1 METFSTQAYEST
13 SDKIEMQTILQ
24 CLVVDDEPLAA
35 KLISTYV
42 ERTPFLALVAE
53 VYTPEDAIARIN
65 EGGIDLI
72 FMDIHMPRLTGMQ
85 LAKLVPA
92 SVRIVFTTAYADYAV
107 EGFRVHAL
115 DYLLKPV
122 SYDEFLQAANRAL
135 EDREIRQ
142 ASAVADSST
151 QPQQE
156 FLAVKSE
163 FRLLRLAMDDIVY
176 IEGLKDYVKINL
188 ASDNKPVLTLMS
200 MKALEEAL
208 PRNRFVR
215 VHRSF
220 IVNMNCVRII
230 ERNAIILAGRCIPVS
245 ESYRRRFFSLL
256 GMDAQ

>member
-1 METFSTQAYEST
+1 
-13 SDKIEMQTILQ
+13 MQTILQ

-42 ERTPFLALVAE
+42 ERTPFLALAAE

-65 EGGIDLI
+65 SGGIDLI
-72 FMDIHMPRLTGMQ
+72 FMDIHMPRLSGMQ
-85 LAKLVPA
+85 LAKLIPD
-92 SVRIVFTTAYADYAV
+92 SVRIVFTTAYSDYAV

-122 SYDEFLQAANRAL
+122 SYDEFLEAANRAL
-135 EDREIRQ
+135 EDRETRQ
-142 ASAVADSST
+142 VSATAVQATTT
-151 QPQQE
+151 QQD
-156 FLAVKSE
+156 FLVVKSE
-163 FRLLRLAMDDIVY
+163 YRLLRLAMNDIVY

-188 ASDNKPVLTLMS
+188 ASDSKPVLTLMS

-208 PRNRFVR
+208 PENRFVR

-220 IVNMNCVRII
+220 IVNMDCVRVI
-230 ERNAIILAGRCIPVS
+230 ERNSIILAGRCIPVS

-256 GMDAQ
+256 GMDS

>member
-1 METFSTQAYEST
+1 
-13 SDKIEMQTILQ
+13 MQTILQ

-42 ERTPFLALVAE
+42 ERTPFLALAAE

-65 EGGIDLI
+65 SGGIDLI
-72 FMDIHMPRLTGMQ
+72 FMDIHMPRLSGMQ
-85 LAKLVPA
+85 LAKLIPD
-92 SVRIVFTTAYADYAV
+92 SVRIVFTTAYSDYAV

-122 SYDEFLQAANRAL
+122 SYDEFLEAANRAL
-135 EDREIRQ
+135 EDRETRQ
-142 ASAVADSST
+142 VSATVVQAT
-151 QPQQE
+151 TPQQD
-156 FLAVKSE
+156 FLMVKSE
-163 FRLLRLAMDDIVY
+163 YRLLRLAMNDIVY

-188 ASDNKPVLTLMS
+188 ASDSKPVLTLMS

-208 PRNRFVR
+208 PDNRFVR

-220 IVNMNCVRII
+220 IVNMDCVRVI
-230 ERNAIILAGRCIPVS
+230 ERNSIILAGRCIPVS

-256 GMDAQ
+256 GMDS

>member
-1 METFSTQAYEST
+1 
-13 SDKIEMQTILQ
+13 MQTVLQ

-42 ERTPFLALVAE
+42 ERTPFLALAAE

-65 EGGIDLI
+65 SGGIDLI
-72 FMDIHMPRLTGMQ
+72 FMDIHMPRLSGMQ
-85 LAKLVPA
+85 LAKLIPD
-92 SVRIVFTTAYADYAV
+92 SVRIVFTTAYSDYAV

-122 SYDEFLQAANRAL
+122 SYDEFLEAANRAL
-135 EDREIRQ
+135 EDRETRQ
-142 ASAVADSST
+142 VSASAVQAT
-151 QPQQE
+151 TPQQD
-156 FLAVKSE
+156 FLMVKSE
-163 FRLLRLAMDDIVY
+163 YRLLRLAMNDIVY

-188 ASDNKPVLTLMS
+188 SSDSKPVLTLMS

-208 PRNRFVR
+208 PDNRFVR

-220 IVNMNCVRII
+220 IVNMDCVRVI
-230 ERNAIILAGRCIPVS
+230 ERNSIILAGRCIPVS

-256 GMDAQ
+256 GMDS

>member
-1 METFSTQAYEST
+1 
-13 SDKIEMQTILQ
+13 MQTILQ

-42 ERTPFLALVAE
+42 ERTPFLALAAE

-65 EGGIDLI
+65 SGGIDLI
-72 FMDIHMPRLTGMQ
+72 FMDIHMPRLSGMQ
-85 LAKLVPA
+85 LAKLIPD
-92 SVRIVFTTAYADYAV
+92 SVRIVFTTAYSDYAV

-122 SYDEFLQAANRAL
+122 SYDEFLEAANRAL
-135 EDREIRQ
+135 EDRETRQ
-142 ASAVADSST
+142 VSATVVQAT
-151 QPQQE
+151 TPQQD
-156 FLAVKSE
+156 FLMVKSE
-163 FRLLRLAMDDIVY
+163 YRLLRLAMNDIIY

-188 ASDNKPVLTLMS
+188 ASDSKPVLTLMS

-208 PRNRFVR
+208 PDNRFVR

-220 IVNMNCVRII
+220 IVNMDCVRVI
-230 ERNAIILAGRCIPVS
+230 ERNSIILAGRCIPVS

-256 GMDAQ
+256 GMDS

>member
-1 METFSTQAYEST
+1 
-13 SDKIEMQTILQ
+13 MQTVLQ

-42 ERTPFLALVAE
+42 ERTPFLALAAE

-65 EGGIDLI
+65 SGGIDLI
-72 FMDIHMPRLTGMQ
+72 FMDIHMPRLSGMQ
-85 LAKLVPA
+85 LAKLIPD
-92 SVRIVFTTAYADYAV
+92 SVRIVFTTAYSDYAV

-122 SYDEFLQAANRAL
+122 SYDEFLEAANRAL
-135 EDREIRQ
+135 EDRETRQ
-142 ASAVADSST
+142 VSASAVQAT
-151 QPQQE
+151 TPQQD
-156 FLAVKSE
+156 FLMVKSE
-163 FRLLRLAMDDIVY
+163 YRLLRLAMNDIVY

-188 ASDNKPVLTLMS
+188 ASDSKPVLTLMS

-208 PRNRFVR
+208 PDNRFVR

-220 IVNMNCVRII
+220 IVNMDCVRVI
-230 ERNAIILAGRCIPVS
+230 ERNSIILAGRCIPVS

-256 GMDAQ
+256 GMDS